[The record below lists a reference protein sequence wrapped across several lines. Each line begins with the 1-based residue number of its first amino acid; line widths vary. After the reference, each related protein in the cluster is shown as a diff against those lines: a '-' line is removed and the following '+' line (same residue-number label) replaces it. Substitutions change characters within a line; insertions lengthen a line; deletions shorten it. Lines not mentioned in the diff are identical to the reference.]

1 MASSSIFLRMKKNQK
16 AEAKFVRESFVG
28 VGWRS
33 SGSISRLE
41 ASQESGF
48 EVDRDQLRDEPSAH
62 PYTAPV
68 GNQES
73 ILKGLF
79 QASAFFVVSC
89 RVLDGKKYFF
99 IGIKRTEH
107 SLSSK
112 QCFLKC
118 LPKAITSWK
127 LNLH

>member
-41 ASQESGF
+41 TSQESGF

-62 PYTAPV
+62 PYTATS

-73 ILKGLF
+73 IF
-79 QASAFFVVSC
+79 
-89 RVLDGKKYFF
+89 
-99 IGIKRTEH
+99 
-107 SLSSK
+107 
-112 QCFLKC
+112 
-118 LPKAITSWK
+118 
-127 LNLH
+127 